1 MLYGAFSIYLC
12 HQISTKVGG
21 GREGGG
27 GNTPTP
33 FSSLSPEA
41 NNIML
46 FISFFYRTKW
56 IVIYGTKYKEDDF
69 VLWKFDGDVPIFARI
84 KAIVLPELSEP
95 KFVIFPLVTAV
106 FSAHFHSYE
115 VVYRLSPPNYM
126 YVVRLILSTIMY
138 LVCTNHTIHPQLI

>member
-12 HQISTKVGG
+12 HQSILKRKINCTKVGG

-115 VVYRLSPPNYM
+115 VVYHHSLLPTTCM
-126 YVVRLILSTIMY
+126 
-138 LVCTNHTIHPQLI
+138 